1 MITNDIYTRCALI
14 TLPSWSIVPGAALA
28 HPDDHGVRHPLL
40 PGRGDV
46 VGAEQVLVLD
56 VAEGLVRVLLTLV
69 AVIRVPPAL
78 LLPVLVIL
86 LYRQRSCL
94 QFLTIGLGFKV
105 DIYVLSTPKPWSAPL
120 HGYGHRRGGGR
131 GSGRPGAP
139 IPPAGVS

>member
-1 MITNDIYTRCALI
+1 M
-14 TLPSWSIVPGAALA
+14 PGAALA

-69 AVIRVPPAL
+69 AVIRVPLAL
-78 LLPVLVIL
+78 FLLPLLVIL

-94 QFLTIGLGFKV
+94 QFLTIGLAYKV
-105 DIYVLSTPKPWSAPL
+105 DI
-120 HGYGHRRGGGR
+120 
-131 GSGRPGAP
+131 
-139 IPPAGVS
+139 

>member
-1 MITNDIYTRCALI
+1 MISTLGVSGCAWI
-14 TLPSWSIVPGAALA
+14 ILPSLSIVPGAALA
-28 HPDDHGVRHPLL
+28 HPDDHGVRQPLL

-69 AVIRVPPAL
+69 AVIRVPLAL

-94 QFLTIGLGFKV
+94 QFLTIGLAV
-105 DIYVLSTPKPWSAPL
+105 DIYILSTPKPSSAPL

-131 GSGRPGAP
+131 GSG
-139 IPPAGVS
+139 

>member
-1 MITNDIYTRCALI
+1 MISTLGVSGCAWI
-14 TLPSWSIVPGAALA
+14 ILPSWSIVPGAALA

-78 LLPVLVIL
+78 LLPVLVFL
-86 LYRQRSCL
+86 VYRQRSCL
-94 QFLTIGLGFKV
+94 QFLTIGLAV
-105 DIYVLSTPKPWSAPL
+105 DIYILSTPKPWCAPL

-131 GSGRPGAP
+131 GSG
-139 IPPAGVS
+139 

>member
-1 MITNDIYTRCALI
+1 MISTLSVSGCALI

-78 LLPVLVIL
+78 LLPVLAIL

-94 QFLTIGLGFKV
+94 QFLTIGLAV
-105 DIYVLSTPKPWSAPL
+105 DIYILSTPKPWSAPL

-131 GSGRPGAP
+131 GSG
-139 IPPAGVS
+139 

>member
-1 MITNDIYTRCALI
+1 MISTLGVSGCAWI
-14 TLPSWSIVPGAALA
+14 ILPSWSIVPGAALA

-69 AVIRVPPAL
+69 AVIRVPLTL
-78 LLPVLVIL
+78 LLAFLVIL

-94 QFLTIGLGFKV
+94 QFLTIGLAV
-105 DIYVLSTPKPWSAPL
+105 DIYILSTPKPWSAPL

-131 GSGRPGAP
+131 GSG
-139 IPPAGVS
+139 